1 MTEIDKR
8 IPITLLTGFLGAGK
22 TTLLNTLLWQK
33 AFEDAA
39 VFINEFGDVGVD
51 HLLVEKIDEEVLLL
65 DSGCICCSMRG
76 DLPKA
81 LRDLFNRAQ
90 RKQIPV
96 PKRVIIE
103 TTGIADPAPVI
114 HTLLSD
120 HFTAERFRLDGVVT
134 VIAATHGVDQIESN
148 VEALKQVVMADRLVI
163 SKCDL
168 ADAQQLEQLAIRLAS
183 LNPTAAQLQS
193 SKGSIAA
200 ADVVDIGLY
209 DPASKTPDVAAWL
222 AEARVGEQATLRR
235 LSYGKHAPIAP
246 RAPVHNSEVESFV
259 ITFDAPLAWGGVS
272 TTLDTLLQGHG
283 EQILRIKGLVN
294 IQGEPGPR
302 IVQCLQHTRYPS
314 IRMTTWPDDPAY
326 ADRKSRL
333 VFITRNL
340 SEARLRESLAH
351 IATLISRYGAS
362 PDATPSS
369 L

>member
-1 MTEIDKR
+1 MTDTDKR
-8 IPITLLTGFLGAGK
+8 IPVTLLTGFLGAGK

-96 PKRVIIE
+96 PRRVIIE

-114 HTLLSD
+114 YTLLSD

-148 VEALKQVVMADRLVI
+148 TEALKQVVMADRIII

-168 ADAQQLEQLAIRLAS
+168 ADAAQLEQLAIRLAA
-183 LNPTAAQLQS
+183 LNPTAPQLQS
-193 SKGSIAA
+193 SKGSVAA
-200 ADVVDIGLY
+200 ADIIDIGVY
-209 DPASKTPDVAAWL
+209 DSTSKSPDVATWL
-222 AEARVGEQATLRR
+222 AEARVSEQASLRR
-235 LSYGKHAPIAP
+235 LSYGKHAPT
-246 RAPVHNSEVESFV
+246 APVHNSEVGSFV

-302 IVQCLQHTRYPS
+302 VVQCVQHTRYPS
-314 IRMTTWPDDPAY
+314 VRLPAWPDDPAY

-351 IATLISRYGAS
+351 IQTLITRYGDTPNAS
-362 PDATPSS
+362 TA
-369 L
+369 

>member
-1 MTEIDKR
+1 MTKLDTR

-22 TTLLNTLLWQK
+22 TTLLNTLLWQS

-90 RKQIPV
+90 RKQIPI

-103 TTGIADPAPVI
+103 TTGIADPAPVVY
-114 HTLLSD
+114 TLLND

-134 VIAATHGVDQIESN
+134 VIAATHGADQIETN
-148 VEALKQVVMADRLVI
+148 TEALKQVVMADRLII

-168 ADAQQLEQLAIRLAS
+168 ADTQQIEQLSIRLAS
-183 LNPTAAQLQS
+183 LNPTALQLQS

-200 ADVVDIGLY
+200 TDIIDVGLF
-209 DPASKTPDVAAWL
+209 DPAGKVPDVATWL
-222 AEARVGEQATLRR
+222 AEAKISEQASLRR
-235 LSYGKHAPIAP
+235 LSYGKHAPAVP
-246 RAPVHNSEVESFV
+246 MHNSEVESFV

-294 IQGEPGPR
+294 IQNEPGPR
-302 IVQCLQHTRYPS
+302 IVQCVQHMRYPS
-314 IRMTTWPDDPAY
+314 VRLPEWPADPAY

-340 SEARLRESLAH
+340 SEARLRESLAQ
-351 IATLISRYGAS
+351 IATLISRYGTPNDAS
-362 PDATPSS
+362 PS
-369 L
+369 

>member
-90 RKQIPV
+90 RKQIAV

-114 HTLLSD
+114 YTLLSD
-120 HFTAERFRLDGVVT
+120 HYIAERFRLDGVVT

-148 VEALKQVVMADRLVI
+148 TEALKQVVMADRIII

-168 ADAQQLEQLAIRLAS
+168 ADAQQVEQLSIRLTS
-183 LNPTAAQLQS
+183 LNPTAPQLQS

-200 ADVVDIGLY
+200 AEIVDIGVY
-209 DPASKTPDVAAWL
+209 DVTSKASDVAAWL
-222 AEARVGEQATLRR
+222 AEAKVSEQASLRR
-235 LSYGKHAPIAP
+235 LSYGRHAPA
-246 RAPVHNSEVESFV
+246 APVHNSEVDSFV

-302 IVQCLQHTRYPS
+302 LVQCVQHTRYPS
-314 IRMTTWPDDPAY
+314 VRLPEWPDDPAY

-351 IATLISRYGAS
+351 IKQLIQKYGAS
-362 PDATPSS
+362 PDANAN
-369 L
+369 

>member
-1 MTEIDKR
+1 MTDTR
-8 IPITLLTGFLGAGK
+8 QAHSHHLLTGFLGAGK

-114 HTLLSD
+114 YTLLSD

-148 VEALKQVVMADRLVI
+148 VEALKQVVMADRMVI

-200 ADVVDIGLY
+200 ADIVDIGLY

-222 AEARVGEQATLRR
+222 AEARVGEQASLRR
-235 LSYGKHAPIAP
+235 LSYGKHAP

-314 IRMTTWPDDPAY
+314 IRMAAWPDDPAY

-351 IATLISRYGAS
+351 IKTLITRYG
-362 PDATPSS
+362 DTPNAPTA
-369 L
+369 

>member
-114 HTLLSD
+114 YTLLSD
-120 HFTAERFRLDGVVT
+120 HYIAERFRLDGVVT

-148 VEALKQVVMADRLVI
+148 TEALKQVVMADRIII

-168 ADAQQLEQLAIRLAS
+168 ADAQQVEQLSIRLTS
-183 LNPTAAQLQS
+183 LNPTAPQLQS

-200 ADVVDIGLY
+200 AEIVDIGVY
-209 DPASKTPDVAAWL
+209 DATSKAPDVAAWL
-222 AEARVGEQATLRR
+222 AEAKVSEQASLRR
-235 LSYGKHAPIAP
+235 LSYGRHAPA
-246 RAPVHNSEVESFV
+246 APVHNSEVDSFV

-302 IVQCLQHTRYPS
+302 IVQCVQHTRYPS
-314 IRMTTWPDDPAY
+314 VRLPAWPDDPAY

-340 SEARLRESLAH
+340 GEARLRESLAH
-351 IATLISRYGAS
+351 IKQLIQKYEAS
-362 PDATPSS
+362 PDANAN
-369 L
+369 

>member
-1 MTEIDKR
+1 MSADDKR

-39 VFINEFGDVGVD
+39 VFINEFGEVGVD

-96 PKRVIIE
+96 PRRVIIE

-114 HTLLSD
+114 YTLLSD
-120 HFTAERFRLDGVVT
+120 HFTNERFRLDGVVT

-168 ADAQQLEQLAIRLAS
+168 ADAQQLEQLSIRLAS
-183 LNPTAAQLQS
+183 LNPTAPQLPS

-200 ADVVDIGLY
+200 ADIVDIGLY
-209 DPASKTPDVAAWL
+209 DPAGKTPDVATWL
-222 AEARVGEQATLRR
+222 AEAKVSEQASRRR
-235 LSYGKHAPIAP
+235 LSYGKHAPAS
-246 RAPVHNSEVESFV
+246 PVHHSEVESFV

-294 IQGEPGPR
+294 IQGEAGPR

-314 IRMTTWPDDPAY
+314 IRMAAWPDDPAY

-351 IATLISRYGAS
+351 IASLISRYGAS
-362 PDATPSS
+362 PDASS
-369 L
+369 SNS

>member
-1 MTEIDKR
+1 MTDKR
-8 IPITLLTGFLGAGK
+8 IPVTLLTGFLGAGK

-114 HTLLSD
+114 YTLLSD

-134 VIAATHGVDQIESN
+134 VIAATHGADQIEAN
-148 VEALKQVVMADRLVI
+148 TEALKQVVMADRIVI

-168 ADAQQLEQLAIRLAS
+168 ADAPQIEQLAVRLTS
-183 LNPTAAQLQS
+183 LNPTAPLLQS

-200 ADVVDIGLY
+200 ADIIDVGLY
-209 DPASKTPDVAAWL
+209 DPSDKAPDVATWL
-222 AEARVGEQATLRR
+222 SEAKVSEQASLRR

-246 RAPVHNSEVESFV
+246 RTPVHNSEVESFI
-259 ITFDAPLAWGGVS
+259 ITFDAPLAWGGIS

-283 EQILRIKGLVN
+283 EQILRIKGLMN

-302 IVQCLQHTRYPS
+302 IVQCVQHTRYPS
-314 IRMTTWPDDPAY
+314 VRLPEWPDDAAY

-351 IATLISRYGAS
+351 IKQLIQKYGAS
-362 PDATPSS
+362 PGANSN
-369 L
+369 

>member
-1 MTEIDKR
+1 MTDTDKR
-8 IPITLLTGFLGAGK
+8 IPVTLLTGFLGAGK

-39 VFINEFGDVGVD
+39 VFINEFGEVGVD

-114 HTLLSD
+114 YTLLSD
-120 HFTAERFRLDGVVT
+120 HFTNERFRLDGVVT
-134 VIAATHGVDQIESN
+134 VIAATHGVDQIEAN
-148 VEALKQVVMADRLVI
+148 AEALKQVVMADRLVI

-168 ADAQQLEQLAIRLAS
+168 ADAQQIEQLSIRLAS

-200 ADVVDIGLY
+200 ADIIDIGLY

-222 AEARVGEQATLRR
+222 AEVKVSEQTSLRR
-235 LSYGKHAPIAP
+235 LSYGKHAPA
-246 RAPVHNSEVESFV
+246 APVHNSEVESFV
-259 ITFDAPLAWGGVS
+259 ITFDAPLSWGGVS

-294 IQGEPGPR
+294 IQNEPGPR

-314 IRMTTWPDDPAY
+314 IRMDAWPNDPAY

-340 SEARLRESLAH
+340 SEARLRESLAQ
-351 IATLISRYGAS
+351 IATLIARYGVS
-362 PDATPSS
+362 PDANPSS
-369 L
+369 S

>member
-33 AFEDAA
+33 VFEDAA

-96 PKRVIIE
+96 PRRVIIE

-114 HTLLSD
+114 YTLLSD

-134 VIAATHGVDQIESN
+134 VIAATHGADQIESN

-168 ADAQQLEQLAIRLAS
+168 ADAQQIEQLAIRLAS

-200 ADVVDIGLY
+200 ADIVDIGLY
-209 DPASKTPDVAAWL
+209 DPAGKTPDVAAWL
-222 AEARVGEQATLRR
+222 AEAKVSEQASLRR
-235 LSYGKHAPIAP
+235 ISYGRNAP

-314 IRMTTWPDDPAY
+314 IRMAAWPDDPAY

-351 IATLISRYGAS
+351 ITTLISRYGAP
-362 PDATPSS
+362 PDASS
-369 L
+369 SKS

>member
-90 RKQIPV
+90 RKQIAV

-114 HTLLSD
+114 YTLLSD
-120 HFTAERFRLDGVVT
+120 HYIAERFRLDGVVT

-148 VEALKQVVMADRLVI
+148 TEALKQVVMADRIII

-168 ADAQQLEQLAIRLAS
+168 ADAQQVEQLSIRLTS
-183 LNPTAAQLQS
+183 LNPTAPQLQS

-200 ADVVDIGLY
+200 AEIVDIGVY
-209 DPASKTPDVAAWL
+209 DATSKAPDVAAWL
-222 AEARVGEQATLRR
+222 AEAKVSEQASLRR
-235 LSYGKHAPIAP
+235 LSYGRHAPA
-246 RAPVHNSEVESFV
+246 APVHNSEVDSFV

-302 IVQCLQHTRYPS
+302 IVQCVQHTRYPS
-314 IRMTTWPDDPAY
+314 VRLPAWPDDPAY

-340 SEARLRESLAH
+340 SEARLRESMAH
-351 IATLISRYGAS
+351 IKQLIQKYGAS
-362 PDATPSS
+362 PDANAN
-369 L
+369 

>member
-1 MTEIDKR
+1 MNDKR
-8 IPITLLTGFLGAGK
+8 IPVTLLTGFLGAGK

-114 HTLLSD
+114 YTLLSD

-134 VIAATHGVDQIESN
+134 VIAATHGADQIEAN
-148 VEALKQVVMADRLVI
+148 TEALKQVVMADRIVI

-168 ADAQQLEQLAIRLAS
+168 ADAPQIEQLAVRLTS
-183 LNPTAAQLQS
+183 LNPTAPLLQS

-200 ADVVDIGLY
+200 TDIIDVGLY
-209 DPASKTPDVAAWL
+209 DPSDKAPDVATWL
-222 AEARVGEQATLRR
+222 SEAKVSEQASLRR

-246 RAPVHNSEVESFV
+246 RTPVHNSEVESFV

-283 EQILRIKGLVN
+283 EQILRIKGLMN

-302 IVQCLQHTRYPS
+302 IVQCVQHTRYPS
-314 IRMTTWPDDPAY
+314 VRLPEWPDDAAY

-351 IATLISRYGAS
+351 IKQLIQKYGAS
-362 PDATPSS
+362 PDANSN
-369 L
+369 

>member
-1 MTEIDKR
+1 MTDTDKR
-8 IPITLLTGFLGAGK
+8 IPVTLLTGFLGAGK

-39 VFINEFGDVGVD
+39 VFINEFGEVGVD

-114 HTLLSD
+114 YTLLSD
-120 HFTAERFRLDGVVT
+120 HYTAERFRLDGVVT

-148 VEALKQVVMADRLVI
+148 TEALKQVVMADRLVI

-168 ADAQQLEQLAIRLAS
+168 ADASQLEQLSIRLAS
-183 LNPTAAQLQS
+183 LNPTAPQLQS

-200 ADVVDIGLY
+200 ADIIDIGFY
-209 DPASKTPDVAAWL
+209 DATSKSPDVAAWL
-222 AEARVGEQATLRR
+222 AEAKVSEQASLRR
-235 LSYGKHAPIAP
+235 LSYGNHAPAV
-246 RAPVHNSEVESFV
+246 PVHNSEVESFV

-294 IQGEPGPR
+294 IQNEPGPR
-302 IVQCLQHTRYPS
+302 IVQCVQHTRYPS
-314 IRMTTWPDDPAY
+314 VRLPEWPDDPAY

-340 SEARLRESLAH
+340 SEARLRDSLAH
-351 IATLISRYGAS
+351 IKQLIQQYGAS
-362 PDATPSS
+362 PDANSH
-369 L
+369 

>member
-1 MTEIDKR
+1 MTDIDKR

-76 DLPKA
+76 DLSKA

-148 VEALKQVVMADRLVI
+148 SEALKQVVMADRIII

-168 ADAQQLEQLAIRLAS
+168 ADAAQIEQLGIRLAA

-200 ADVVDIGLY
+200 ADIIDIGVY
-209 DPASKTPDVAAWL
+209 DSASKSPDVAAWL
-222 AEARVGEQATLRR
+222 AEARVSEQASLRR
-235 LSYGKHAPIAP
+235 LSYGRHAPA
-246 RAPVHNSEVESFV
+246 APVHNSEVTSFV

-283 EQILRIKGLVN
+283 AQILRIKGLVN
-294 IQGEPGPR
+294 IHGEAGPR
-302 IVQCLQHTRYPS
+302 IVQCVQHTRYPS
-314 IRMTTWPDDPAY
+314 VRLPAWPDDPAY

-351 IATLISRYGAS
+351 IQTLITAYG
-362 PDATPSS
+362 DTPHAPTA
-369 L
+369 

>member
-1 MTEIDKR
+1 MTKPDTR

-22 TTLLNTLLWQK
+22 TTLLNTLLWQT

-90 RKQIPV
+90 RKQIPI

-103 TTGIADPAPVI
+103 TTGIADPAPVVY
-114 HTLLSD
+114 TLLND

-134 VIAATHGVDQIESN
+134 VIAATHGADQIETN
-148 VEALKQVVMADRLVI
+148 TEALKQVVMADRLII

-168 ADAQQLEQLAIRLAS
+168 ADAQQIEQLSIRLAS
-183 LNPTAAQLQS
+183 LNPTALQLQS

-200 ADVVDIGLY
+200 TDIIDVGLF
-209 DPASKTPDVAAWL
+209 DPAGKAPDVATWL
-222 AEARVGEQATLRR
+222 AEAKVSEQASLRR
-235 LSYGKHAPIAP
+235 LSYGKHAPAAP
-246 RAPVHNSEVESFV
+246 MHNSEVESFV

-294 IQGEPGPR
+294 IQNEPGPR
-302 IVQCLQHTRYPS
+302 IVQCVQHMRYPS
-314 IRMTTWPDDPAY
+314 VRLPEWPADPAY

-340 SEARLRESLAH
+340 SEARLRESLAQ
-351 IATLISRYGAS
+351 IATLISRYGTPTDAS
-362 PDATPSS
+362 PS
-369 L
+369 